1 MKFVMSYSCGKDSTF
16 ALQKML
22 QRGDEPVGL
31 LVMINEEAQRSWF
44 HGADYAL
51 LWRISDALGIP
62 LIACP
67 ARGEAYHTSFE
78 EGLKQA
84 KERGAQAACF
94 GDIDIEQNRQWGVER
109 CKAAGLSWEYP
120 LWRRDR
126 REIVREMLAQG
137 VRCVIKSVN
146 NRMLPRTL
154 LGSMLDE
161 TAIGIMERCGVD
173 ICGENGEYHT
183 LAVDGPAF
191 RSKLEYELGRILD
204 FGDISVIDI
213 R

>member
-1 MKFVMSYSCGKDSTF
+1 
-16 ALQKML
+16 
-22 QRGDEPVGL
+22 
-31 LVMINEEAQRSWF
+31 
-44 HGADYAL
+44 
-51 LWRISDALGIP
+51 
-62 LIACP
+62 
-67 ARGEAYHTSFE
+67 
-78 EGLKQA
+78 
-84 KERGAQAACF
+84 
-94 GDIDIEQNRQWGVER
+94 
-109 CKAAGLSWEYP
+109 
-120 LWRRDR
+120 
-126 REIVREMLAQG
+126 MLAQG